1 MASILVYAE
10 LNEGKVAT
18 TSLELM
24 AKARELGDVYAVAL
38 GSGAKAAAAVLGKH
52 GAKAVH
58 VNEDAAFD
66 DYIAEPATEALASR
80 HEKEKPDLILFG
92 FTSDSRE
99 VAGRLAARLG
109 SGLISNASDVVAK
122 DGGFVAKVPY
132 FGGAKVASMKANGKP
147 AIVLIRPKSFEASA
161 KGGTAEMK
169 QLDLKVGD
177 ASKRAHITE
186 RVVEA
191 SEKVK
196 LEEARVVIS
205 GGRGMGGPQNF
216 PLLEDLAS
224 ALGGAVGASRA
235 VVDAGWVPYSMQVG
249 QTGKSVRPGVYIAV
263 GISGAMQHT
272 VGMKTS
278 KVIIAINKDAE
289 APIMKMADLGVVG
302 DALKILPAL
311 SVLFGFDRGGEGRQ
325 DLQRVA
331 HDTEVGHL
339 HDRCLGVLVDRDDD
353 LGRLHADCV
362 LHGTRDADGDV
373 DARPDRLARLP
384 DLHGVRHPARVDH
397 RAAGSHSATQGARE
411 VLEERKVLRT
421 AHAAAAADH
430 HAGVFELDL
439 LGSFDDALGH
449 VRALRP

>member
-10 LNEGKVAT
+10 LSGGKVAT

-24 AKARELGDVYAVAL
+24 TRARELGDLYAVAL
-38 GSGAKAAAAVLGKH
+38 GTGAKEAAASLGKH
-52 GAKAVH
+52 GAKVVH
-58 VNEDAAFD
+58 VNEDKAFD
-66 DYIAEPATEALASR
+66 DYIAEPATDAIAALY
-80 HEKEKPDLILFG
+80 EKEKPDLILFA
-92 FTSDSRE
+92 FTTDSRE

-109 SGLISNASDVVAK
+109 TGLISNASDITSN
-122 DGGFVAKVPY
+122 GGSFVAKVPY

-147 AIVLIRPKSFEASA
+147 AIVLVRPKSFEVSES
-161 KGGTAEMK
+161 GGAAEVK
-169 QLDLKVGD
+169 HLDVAVAAG
-177 ASKRAHITE
+177 SKRAHITE

-302 DALKILPAL
+302 DALKIVPAL
-311 SVLFGFDRGGEGRQ
+311 TAAVK
-325 DLQRVA
+325 
-331 HDTEVGHL
+331 
-339 HDRCLGVLVDRDDD
+339 
-353 LGRLHADCV
+353 
-362 LHGTRDADGDV
+362 
-373 DARPDRLARLP
+373 ARKN
-384 DLHGVRHPARVDH
+384 G
-397 RAAGSHSATQGARE
+397 
-411 VLEERKVLRT
+411 
-421 AHAAAAADH
+421 
-430 HAGVFELDL
+430 
-439 LGSFDDALGH
+439 
-449 VRALRP
+449 

>member
-10 LNEGKVAT
+10 LSGGKVSGT
-18 TSLELM
+18 TLELLT
-24 AKARELGDVYAVAL
+24 KARDLGDVYAVAL
-38 GSGAKAAAAVLGKH
+38 GSGAKAAAGTLGKH
-52 GAKAVH
+52 GAKIVH

-66 DYIAEPATEALASR
+66 DYIAEPATDAIAALY
-80 HEKEKPDLILFG
+80 EQQKPDLILFG
-92 FTSDSRE
+92 FTPDSRE

-109 SGLISNASDVVAK
+109 VGLISNANDIAAK
-122 DGGFVAKVPY
+122 DGGFVARVPY
-132 FGGAKVASMKANGKP
+132 FGGAKVASMKANATP
-147 AIVLIRPKSFEASA
+147 AIVLVRPKSFEASES
-161 KGGTAEMK
+161 GGAAEVK
-169 QLDLKVGD
+169 DLAVSVK
-177 ASKRAHITE
+177 AESKRAHIAD

-196 LEEARVVIS
+196 LEDARVVIS

-302 DALKILPAL
+302 DALKIVPAL
-311 SVLFGFDRGGEGRQ
+311 
-325 DLQRVA
+325 
-331 HDTEVGHL
+331 T
-339 HDRCLGVLVDRDDD
+339 
-353 LGRLHADCV
+353 
-362 LHGTRDADGDV
+362 
-373 DARPDRLARLP
+373 
-384 DLHGVRHPARVDH
+384 
-397 RAAGSHSATQGARE
+397 AAVKAKKNG
-411 VLEERKVLRT
+411 
-421 AHAAAAADH
+421 
-430 HAGVFELDL
+430 
-439 LGSFDDALGH
+439 
-449 VRALRP
+449 

>member
-10 LNEGKVAT
+10 LSGGKVAT

-24 AKARELGDVYAVAL
+24 SRARELGDVYAVAL
-38 GSGAKAAAAVLGKH
+38 GTGAKEAAASLGKH
-52 GAKAVH
+52 GAKVVH
-58 VNEDAAFD
+58 VNEDKAFD
-66 DYIAEPATEALASR
+66 DYIAEPATDAIAALY
-80 HEKEKPDLILFG
+80 EKEKPDLILFG
-92 FTSDSRE
+92 FTPDSRE

-109 SGLISNASDVVAK
+109 TGLISNASDVTSN
-122 DGGFVAKVPY
+122 GGSFVAKVPY

-147 AIVLIRPKSFEASA
+147 AIVLVRPKSFEVSES
-161 KGGTAEMK
+161 GGAAEVK
-169 QLDLKVGD
+169 QLDVALADG
-177 ASKRAHITE
+177 SKRAHITE

-302 DALKILPAL
+302 DALKIVPAL
-311 SVLFGFDRGGEGRQ
+311 TAAVK
-325 DLQRVA
+325 
-331 HDTEVGHL
+331 
-339 HDRCLGVLVDRDDD
+339 
-353 LGRLHADCV
+353 
-362 LHGTRDADGDV
+362 
-373 DARPDRLARLP
+373 ARKN
-384 DLHGVRHPARVDH
+384 G
-397 RAAGSHSATQGARE
+397 
-411 VLEERKVLRT
+411 
-421 AHAAAAADH
+421 
-430 HAGVFELDL
+430 
-439 LGSFDDALGH
+439 
-449 VRALRP
+449 

>member
-1 MASILVYAE
+1 VASILVYAE
-10 LNEGKVAT
+10 LTQGKLAA

-24 AKARELGDVYAVAL
+24 TKARELGDVYAVAL
-38 GSGAKAAAAVLGKH
+38 GGGAKAAAATLGKH
-52 GAKAVH
+52 GAKVIH

-66 DYIAEPATEALASR
+66 DYLAEPATDAVAALY
-80 HEKEKPDLILFG
+80 EKEKPDVILFG

-109 SGLISNASDVVAK
+109 SGLISNASDVVAS
-122 DGGFVAKVPY
+122 DGGFVARVPY
-132 FGGAKVASMKANGKP
+132 FGGAKIASMKANGKP
-147 AIVLIRPKSFEASA
+147 AIVLIRPKSFEVSEKPGA
-161 KGGTAEMK
+161 GEIQ
-169 QLDLKVGD
+169 QLDVTISDG
-177 ASKRAHITE
+177 SKRAHVTD

-196 LEEARVVIS
+196 LEDARVVIS

-302 DALKILPAL
+302 DALKIVPAL
-311 SVLFGFDRGGEGRQ
+311 
-325 DLQRVA
+325 
-331 HDTEVGHL
+331 T
-339 HDRCLGVLVDRDDD
+339 
-353 LGRLHADCV
+353 
-362 LHGTRDADGDV
+362 
-373 DARPDRLARLP
+373 
-384 DLHGVRHPARVDH
+384 
-397 RAAGSHSATQGARE
+397 AAVKAKKNG
-411 VLEERKVLRT
+411 
-421 AHAAAAADH
+421 
-430 HAGVFELDL
+430 
-439 LGSFDDALGH
+439 
-449 VRALRP
+449 